1 MGLVDEDGE
10 PSTFQHR
17 EQYYFSGDVNPEG
30 QISDFVKYPLL
41 LLPARMTDEHVVDF
55 EPKSNERSDITM
67 NRINEW
73 MLGKLF
79 SSPLE
84 VNLLARTFEGT
95 VGKMTQDDWQLSVL
109 KFWHQDGMVTAA
121 NPAPSLSLDFE

>member
-1 MGLVDEDGE
+1 MDEDGE

-30 QISDFVKYPLL
+30 QISDFLKHPLL
-41 LLPARMTDEHVVDF
+41 LLLPDEKMTPEHVVGF

-95 VGKMTQDDWQLSVL
+95 VGKKTQDDWQLSVL